1 MAYIQNG
8 IGYTLKCDKCGTLLH
23 RKGKDKPF
31 LSLDINE
38 LDSIAKEYGWLI
50 NKRVHKCT
58 KFYLYKITIMTESD
72 LKYWKAVLNG
82 VVPEHLVT
90 PEVVALRDQQNKMLS
105 LMAKKN
111 ADYGNAFNKGCD
123 KLGYRYGLAR
133 MYDKANRL
141 VHLIEDDFQG
151 YSNPN
156 VEDESMFDTIQDLG
170 NYCNMLLAWQASN
183 DGHEPT
189 IPSTGRVETV
199 FIDISNLVKTD
210 KLILIEETSKKDV
223 TNEIISAYGF
233 EHLCK
238 DKDGYV
244 YNLSADDKEIPV
256 TSEHKE
262 NIVAI
267 SHEDYEAGKDFV
279 KRKK

>member
-1 MAYIQNG
+1 
-8 IGYTLKCDKCGTLLH
+8 
-23 RKGKDKPF
+23 
-31 LSLDINE
+31 
-38 LDSIAKEYGWLI
+38 
-50 NKRVHKCT
+50 
-58 KFYLYKITIMTESD
+58 MTESD

-90 PEVVALRDQQNKMLS
+90 PEVVALRDQQNKMLN

-141 VHLIEDDFQG
+141 VHLIEDDFNG
-151 YSNPN
+151 YNNPN

-170 NYCNMLLAWQASN
+170 NYCNMLLAWLSTN
-183 DGHEPT
+183 VEGEPQ
-189 IPSTGRVETV
+189 IPSTGRVEST

-210 KLILIEETSKKDV
+210 KLILVEETSKRIV
-223 TNEIISAYGF
+223 TNEIIAAYGF

-256 TSEHKE
+256 TSENKE
-262 NIVAI
+262 NVVAMTPN
-267 SHEDYEAGKDFV
+267 DYAAGKDFV
-279 KRKK
+279 KHKK

>member
-1 MAYIQNG
+1 
-8 IGYTLKCDKCGTLLH
+8 
-23 RKGKDKPF
+23 
-31 LSLDINE
+31 
-38 LDSIAKEYGWLI
+38 
-50 NKRVHKCT
+50 
-58 KFYLYKITIMTESD
+58 MTESD
-72 LKYWKAVLNG
+72 LKYWKAVLG
-82 VVPEHLVT
+82 PVVPEHLVT

-123 KLGYRYGLAR
+123 KLGYKYGLAR

-156 VEDESMFDTIQDLG
+156 VEDESMFDTIQDLA
-170 NYCNMLLAWQASN
+170 NYCNMLLAWQASDN
-183 DGHEPT
+183 GHEPT
-189 IPSTGRVETV
+189 IPFTRDMESP
-199 FIDISNLVKTD
+199 FIDICVLLKTD
-210 KLILIEETSKKDV
+210 KLILMEETSKRDV
-223 TNEIISAYGF
+223 TNEIISSYGF

-244 YNLSADDKEIPV
+244 YNLSADNKEIPV

-262 NIVAI
+262 NVIAI
-267 SHEDYEAGKDFV
+267 SPNDYGPIRDSV
-279 KRKK
+279 KHKK

>member
-1 MAYIQNG
+1 
-8 IGYTLKCDKCGTLLH
+8 
-23 RKGKDKPF
+23 
-31 LSLDINE
+31 
-38 LDSIAKEYGWLI
+38 
-50 NKRVHKCT
+50 
-58 KFYLYKITIMTESD
+58 MTESD
-72 LKYWKAVLNG
+72 LKYWKAVLG
-82 VVPEHLVT
+82 PIVPEHLVT
-90 PEVVALRDQQNKMLS
+90 PEVVALRDQQNKMLN

-141 VHLIEDDFQG
+141 IHFIEDDFQG

-156 VEDESMFDTIQDLG
+156 VEDESMFDTIQDLA
-170 NYCNMLLAWQASN
+170 NYCNMLLAWQASDN
-183 DGHEPT
+183 GHEPT
-189 IPSTGRVETV
+189 IPSTGRVDTL

-223 TNEIISAYGF
+223 TNEIIAAYGF
-233 EHLCK
+233 EHLCR

-267 SHEDYEAGKDFV
+267 SPNDYGPVRDSVKHE
-279 KRKK
+279 KK

>member
-1 MAYIQNG
+1 
-8 IGYTLKCDKCGTLLH
+8 
-23 RKGKDKPF
+23 
-31 LSLDINE
+31 
-38 LDSIAKEYGWLI
+38 
-50 NKRVHKCT
+50 
-58 KFYLYKITIMTESD
+58 MTESD
-72 LKYWKAVLNG
+72 LKYWKAVLG
-82 VVPEHLVT
+82 TVVPEHLVT

-123 KLGYRYGLAR
+123 KLGYKYGLAR

-183 DGHEPT
+183 NGHEPT

-210 KLILIEETSKKDV
+210 KLILVEETSRKDV
-223 TNEIISAYGF
+223 TNEIIASYGF
-233 EHLCK
+233 ENLCK
-238 DKDGYV
+238 DEDDYV
-244 YNLSADDKEIPV
+244 YNLSADNKEIPV

-262 NIVAI
+262 NVIAL
-267 SHEDYEAGKDFV
+267 SPEEYNAK
-279 KRKK
+279 KRFC

>member
-1 MAYIQNG
+1 
-8 IGYTLKCDKCGTLLH
+8 
-23 RKGKDKPF
+23 
-31 LSLDINE
+31 
-38 LDSIAKEYGWLI
+38 
-50 NKRVHKCT
+50 
-58 KFYLYKITIMTESD
+58 MTESD
-72 LKYWKAVLNG
+72 LNYWKATLNG
-82 VVPEHLVT
+82 VVPKHLVT
-90 PEVVALRDQQNKMLS
+90 PEVVALRDQQNKMLN

-141 VHLIEDDFQG
+141 VHLIEDDFNG
-151 YSNPN
+151 YNNPN
-156 VEDESMFDTIQDLG
+156 VKDESMFDTIQDLG
-170 NYCNMLLAWQASN
+170 NYCNMLLAWLSTTVE
-183 DGHEPT
+183 GEPT
-189 IPSTGRVETV
+189 IPSTGRVEST
-199 FIDISNLVKTD
+199 FIDISTLVKTD

-223 TNEIISAYGF
+223 TNEIIVAYGF
-233 EHLCK
+233 EHLCR

-267 SHEDYEAGKDFV
+267 SPNDYAAGKDFV

>member
-1 MAYIQNG
+1 
-8 IGYTLKCDKCGTLLH
+8 
-23 RKGKDKPF
+23 
-31 LSLDINE
+31 
-38 LDSIAKEYGWLI
+38 
-50 NKRVHKCT
+50 
-58 KFYLYKITIMTESD
+58 MTESD
-72 LKYWKAVLNG
+72 LKYWKTVLNG

-90 PEVVALRDQQNKMLS
+90 PEVVALRDQQNKMLN

-141 VHLIEDDFQG
+141 IHLIEDDFQG

-156 VEDESMFDTIQDLG
+156 VEDESMFDTIQDLA
-170 NYCNMLLAWQASN
+170 NYCNMLLAWKAG
-183 DGHEPT
+183 DCGLEPT
-189 IPSTGRVETV
+189 IHTIPFTGRLETV
-199 FIDISNLVKTD
+199 FIDISTLLKTD
-210 KLILIEETSKKDV
+210 KLILIEETSKRDV
-223 TNEIISAYGF
+223 TNEIIASYGF
-233 EHLCK
+233 DHLCK

-262 NIVAI
+262 NVIAI
-267 SHEDYEAGKDFV
+267 SHTNGKEMV
-279 KRKK
+279 KNKK

>member
-1 MAYIQNG
+1 
-8 IGYTLKCDKCGTLLH
+8 
-23 RKGKDKPF
+23 
-31 LSLDINE
+31 
-38 LDSIAKEYGWLI
+38 
-50 NKRVHKCT
+50 
-58 KFYLYKITIMTESD
+58 MTESD
-72 LKYWKAVLNG
+72 LKYWKTVLNG

-90 PEVVALRDQQNKMLS
+90 PEVVSLRDQQNKMLN

-141 VHLIEDDFQG
+141 VKLIEDDFNG
-151 YSNPN
+151 YYKPN
-156 VEDESMFDTIQDLG
+156 VEDETMFDTVQDLG
-170 NYCNMLLAWQASN
+170 NYCNMLLAWLSTTVE
-183 DGHEPT
+183 GEPQ
-189 IPSTGRVETV
+189 IPSTGRVEST
-199 FIDISNLVKTD
+199 FIDISTLVKTD
-210 KLILIEETSKKDV
+210 KLILIEETSKRDV

-256 TSEHKE
+256 ISEHKE
-262 NIVAI
+262 NIIAI

-279 KRKK
+279 KHKK

>member
-1 MAYIQNG
+1 
-8 IGYTLKCDKCGTLLH
+8 
-23 RKGKDKPF
+23 
-31 LSLDINE
+31 
-38 LDSIAKEYGWLI
+38 
-50 NKRVHKCT
+50 
-58 KFYLYKITIMTESD
+58 MTESD
-72 LKYWKAVLNG
+72 LKYWKAVLG
-82 VVPEHLVT
+82 SVVPEHLVT

-183 DGHEPT
+183 NGHEPT

-210 KLILIEETSKKDV
+210 KLFLSKK
-223 TNEIISAYGF
+223 
-233 EHLCK
+233 
-238 DKDGYV
+238 
-244 YNLSADDKEIPV
+244 PV
-256 TSEHKE
+256 
-262 NIVAI
+262 
-267 SHEDYEAGKDFV
+267 
-279 KRKK
+279 RKM

>member
-1 MAYIQNG
+1 MIEN
-8 IGYTLKCDKCGTLLH
+8 
-23 RKGKDKPF
+23 
-31 LSLDINE
+31 
-38 LDSIAKEYGWLI
+38 
-50 NKRVHKCT
+50 
-58 KFYLYKITIMTESD
+58 D
-72 LKYWKAVLNG
+72 LNYWKSALNG
-82 VVPEHLVT
+82 VVPKQLVT
-90 PEVVALRDQQNKMLS
+90 PEVIALRDQQNKMLN

-141 VHLIEDDFQG
+141 VKLIEDDFNG
-151 YSNPN
+151 YNNPN
-156 VEDESMFDTIQDLG
+156 VEDETMFDTIQDLG

-189 IPSTGRVETV
+189 IPSTGRVEST
-199 FIDISNLVKTD
+199 FIDISTLVKTD

-223 TNEIISAYGF
+223 TNEIIIAYGF
-233 EHLCK
+233 ENLCK
-238 DKDGYV
+238 DKEGYV
-244 YNLSADDKEIPV
+244 YNLSADNKEIPV

-262 NIVAI
+262 NVVAI
-267 SHEDYEAGKDFV
+267 SPEEYAAGKDFV

>member
-1 MAYIQNG
+1 
-8 IGYTLKCDKCGTLLH
+8 
-23 RKGKDKPF
+23 
-31 LSLDINE
+31 
-38 LDSIAKEYGWLI
+38 
-50 NKRVHKCT
+50 
-58 KFYLYKITIMTESD
+58 MTEND
-72 LKYWKAVLNG
+72 LNYWKAALNG
-82 VVPEHLVT
+82 VVPKELIT
-90 PEVVALRDQQNKMLS
+90 PEVVALRDQQNKMLN

-141 VHLIEDDFQG
+141 IHLIEDDFNG
-151 YSNPN
+151 YNNPN

-170 NYCNMLLAWQASN
+170 NYCNMLLAWLES
-183 DGHEPT
+183 EPT
-189 IPSTGRVETV
+189 IPSTGELETS
-199 FIDISNLVKTD
+199 FIDISTLVKTS
-210 KLILIEETSKKDV
+210 KLILIEETSRKDV
-223 TNEIISAYGF
+223 TFEIIDAYGF

-262 NIVAI
+262 NVIAM
-267 SHEDYEAGKDFV
+267 SPEDYAS
-279 KRKK
+279 RKALLNIKSK